1 MPRLAEAIEEARLA
15 AFSDKDAWSRQ
26 DEIGEIIA
34 ARLKTETT
42 EEWSRA
48 MERAQIWHA
57 RVQGYADLVEDPQ
70 IKHMGALVT
79 MPGAG
84 ESRTPVTLVNHPVRY
99 DGEAAEIRL
108 APQRLG
114 AQSKEVLAEL
124 GFAAAEIAALAREGV
139 VRLPEP

>member
-1 MPRLAEAIEEARLA
+1 
-15 AFSDKDAWSRQ
+15 
-26 DEIGEIIA
+26 
-34 ARLKTETT
+34 
-42 EEWSRA
+42 

-57 RVQGYADLVEDPQ
+57 RVQGYDDLVEDPQ

-84 ESRTPVTLVNHPVRY
+84 ERGTPVTLVNHPVRY

-124 GFAAAEIAALAREGV
+124 GFAGAEIAALAREGV
-139 VRLPEP
+139 VCLPEP